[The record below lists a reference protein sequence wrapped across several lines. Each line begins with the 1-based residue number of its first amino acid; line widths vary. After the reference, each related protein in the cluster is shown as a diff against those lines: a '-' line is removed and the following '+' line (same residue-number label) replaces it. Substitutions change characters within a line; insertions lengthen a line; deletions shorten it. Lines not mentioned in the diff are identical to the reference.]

1 MGSKALVVLFLVL
14 GAPLWPVDYLVQ
26 KGDSG
31 LAIAQ
36 RHRVPLEVLSR
47 ANPGLEW
54 TKLKVGAKVFVP
66 DAYVVKPGDTLYSL
80 SRAWGL
86 EQAEV
91 LAFNGLP
98 SPALRVGQTLY
109 LPASRSTPQTPS
121 TASGGAKAVTPKG
134 SPGPQNPS
142 TSAPPARPS
151 GTSGPASTWP
161 VDKPPQPSGDKLKSV
176 QFATS
181 GEPFRSVSG
190 GTVVYR
196 GEFRGVGRVLL
207 VQRDDR
213 TVFAYGN
220 FETATV
226 EFGQSVTT
234 GQVLGNT
241 SGRPAQKLLFFAF
254 KDSQSLD
261 VFTAKR

>member
-14 GAPLWPVDYLVQ
+14 GVPLWSVDYLVQ

-36 RHRVPLEVLSR
+36 RHGVPLEVLSR

-54 TKLKVGAKVFVP
+54 TKLKVGARVFVP
-66 DAYVVKPGDTLYSL
+66 EAYVVKPGDTLYSL
-80 SRAWGL
+80 SRGWGL

-91 LAFNGLP
+91 LAFNGLA
-98 SPALRVGQTLY
+98 SPALKVGQTLY
-109 LPASRSTPQTPS
+109 LPGSRGLAQVPPATQSPKTPVPNPGASTSPVVAPRPS
-121 TASGGAKAVTPKG
+121 AVTPISTG
-134 SPGPQNPS
+134 SP
-142 TSAPPARPS
+142 
-151 GTSGPASTWP
+151 WP
-161 VDKPPQPSGDKLKSV
+161 VDKTPQPLGDKLKSV

-181 GEPFRSVSG
+181 GEPFRSVSA

-207 VQRDDR
+207 VQGADR

-220 FETATV
+220 FETSAV
-226 EFGQSVTT
+226 EFGQTVGSGQLLGTT
-234 GQVLGNT
+234 
-241 SGRPAQKLLFFAF
+241 SSRPAQKLLFFAF
-254 KDSQSLD
+254 RDSQSLD